1 MIGLKKTEIF
11 EALEK
16 KNLARFNELLNED
29 ASLADSENDN
39 GLTLLGLACHYGE
52 AEFVKVLLNKGA
64 DINASSHSKLS
75 FIPSNTALHAAIAGK
90 QSPKL
95 IHLLLRNGA
104 DVNAIDSDGHAPIQ
118 TAAFEGNA
126 EVANLLI
133 HNGADVTL
141 NGGQGSA
148 AEIAERRRHSD
159 FINVLKTP

>member
-1 MIGLKKTEIF
+1 MIELMKTEIF

-16 KNLARFNELLNED
+16 KNLARFNELLNEN

-52 AEFVKVLLNKGA
+52 AEFVEMLLNKGA
-64 DINASSHSKLS
+64 DINAASHSKLS

-95 IHLLLRNGA
+95 IKLLLQNGA
-104 DVNAIDSDGHAPIQ
+104 NVNAIDSDGHAPIQ
-118 TAAFEGNA
+118 TAAFEGNTEIA
-126 EVANLLI
+126 SLLI
-133 HNGADVTL
+133 HNGADITL
-141 NGGQGSA
+141 NAGQGSA
-148 AEIAERRRHSD
+148 AEIAEHKNHSD